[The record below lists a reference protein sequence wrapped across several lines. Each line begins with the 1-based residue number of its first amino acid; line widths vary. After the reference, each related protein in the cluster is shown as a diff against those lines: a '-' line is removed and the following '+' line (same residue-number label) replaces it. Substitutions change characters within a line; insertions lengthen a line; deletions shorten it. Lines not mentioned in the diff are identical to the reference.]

1 MDPKQGDPLV
11 HGASLCFFSMIVVSM
26 YMSIGMQ
33 WHGSGIELATSIK
46 SCAHHITSH
55 HITSRSRAL
64 GTQMIERLGR
74 EINNEDSVYYWAA
87 RNGIPVFCPA
97 LTDGSIGDMLYF
109 HSFKCPGL
117 ILDIVAD
124 VRAMNDHAVHAAPR
138 KTGMVILGGGLSTV
152 RR

>member
-1 MDPKQGDPLV
+1 
-11 HGASLCFFSMIVVSM
+11 
-26 YMSIGMQ
+26 
-33 WHGSGIELATSIK
+33 
-46 SCAHHITSH
+46 
-55 HITSRSRAL
+55 
-64 GTQMIERLGR
+64 MIERLGR